1 MARKKFHIRKKPA
14 RPVRKTIKETA
25 SINDGDLLSS
35 FPEGAWL
42 EFEYDYDLT
51 SCWVVWEREESNEE
65 LASRIRAYETALA
78 KYNQWYADSK
88 DAIAAELE
96 AREQDEKD
104 KWEKEVVKLQ
114 RERDALDKRL
124 AKLGADE

>member
-14 RPVRKTIKETA
+14 YPARKTIRETE
-25 SINDGDLLSS
+25 SVDDGDLLSS
-35 FPEGAWL
+35 FPEGAWI
-42 EFEYDYDLT
+42 EKEYDYDST
-51 SCWVVWEREESNEE
+51 ECYAAWEREETDDE
-65 LASRIRAYETALA
+65 LAGRVRAYETALA
-78 KYNQWYADSK
+78 KYNQWHADSK
-88 DAIAAELE
+88 DSIAAELE